1 MNEDN
6 IRRVSGLLITADAR
20 DLVQSSDTN
29 FKVFTVLK
37 TAIVE
42 ALNFGELASSSPQ
55 SLGSLEDINKER
67 E

>member
-6 IRRVSGLLITADAR
+6 IKKVSGLLISADAK
-20 DLVQSSDTN
+20 DLVQSSDSN

-42 ALNFGELASSSPQ
+42 ALNFGEL
-55 SLGSLEDINKER
+55 
-67 E
+67 